1 MRDERGGHV
10 TVVGVVDG
18 GANLSHRP
26 VPVAPTAAARDAAL
40 RGPETNI
47 FFIWPFG
54 IFFKWLSRPGQGRTW
69 NLQVFVYFLSQP

>member
-40 RGPETNI
+40 RGPETNKI
-47 FFIWPFG
+47 PFY
-54 IFFKWLSRPGQGRTW
+54 LALW
-69 NLQVFVYFLSQP
+69 NLF

>member
-47 FFIWPFG
+47 FFI
-54 IFFKWLSRPGQGRTW
+54 
-69 NLQVFVYFLSQP
+69 